1 MYVTYIFGLRYR
13 SMFSTVI
20 SMKSR
25 SKPQGPPAKDSLSV
39 ELGGWFKANATGG
52 GVIVI
57 GVILVALGAL
67 GLAQVW
73 MTLGM

>member
-1 MYVTYIFGLRYR
+1 MYISYELPLRKR
-13 SMFSTVI
+13 SMFYTILGMSTHP
-20 SMKSR
+20 
-25 SKPQGPPAKDSLSV
+25 KPSGPPAKDSLSV

-67 GLAQVW
+67 GLAQFW
-73 MTLGM
+73 LTMGG

>member
-1 MYVTYIFGLRYR
+1 MSPRP
-13 SMFSTVI
+13 
-20 SMKSR
+20 
-25 SKPQGPPAKDSLSV
+25 KPSGSPAKDSLSV

-67 GLAQVW
+67 GLAQFW
-73 MTLGM
+73 LTMGG

>member
-1 MYVTYIFGLRYR
+1 MYVTYILGLRY
-13 SMFSTVI
+13 SSIFSTVT